1 MATKRFYFPPLIDM
15 KFDAPQAEVVLD
27 RDKVAALGLN
37 LQQVGDDLSA
47 AMGGNYIN
55 WFNISGRS
63 YKVIPQVKRERPA
76 QSRSSWRRST

>member
-1 MATKRFYFPPLIDM
+1 M
-15 KFDAPQAEVVLD
+15 KYDAPQAEVVID

-63 YKVIPQVKRERPA
+63 YKVISQVKREDRLNPEQLEKIYVTGPGGA
-76 QSRSSWRRST
+76 